1 MLRCNKRW
9 SSRPVLGEHRAGDDR
24 LQSFGAI
31 EGVVIGERLR
41 VYHLTRRRWA
51 AERTEHPRYVQ
62 GGIGP
67 RHGALKVVAKL
78 FAAS

>member
-31 EGVVIGERLR
+31 EGVVI
-41 VYHLTRRRWA
+41 RRA
-51 AERTEHPRYVQ
+51 AADLSPHALALGSRTDEHPRYVQ